1 MSLWPILQPRRRND
15 EHVPLTPIP
24 EPLQAGESLSAAGSF
39 ERTATLILR
48 QTIEVTGAGSSVIF
62 RLDPSAEHLSSL
74 VVLAGDQ
81 AITIPE
87 LSCTPGEGLA
97 GRAAFERRVIWT
109 GNALEDRQ
117 AGDYWKDHAALLG
130 EGRRAA
136 MAAPLSFGGELFG
149 ALQVGYVAMRT
160 FRANEL
166 SEFGK
171 LASFAA
177 TALEN
182 ARLHDI
188 TVRGARQL
196 RLLHDVA
203 ARLAAAER
211 VTSLHRRLT
220 HQNARQ
226 EVLLREQ
233 EQLSA
238 TLAETAEA
246 RGRLEGV
253 TLAAREIVHL
263 LSNDLAV
270 AVGAIELMRLQADLT
285 PNALIPLRQAETG
298 LNAADHHLRSLQ
310 RVVRVRTKET
320 PIGPALD
327 LARSTTQCG

>member
-1 MSLWPILQPRRRND
+1 VSLWPILQPRRRND

-203 ARLAAAER
+203 ARLTVADDPAEIARRVVTAARDLVSARAGRLWVRNTASGSLELAAGLAGDAFGAPPIGWSVEAAPGSAGDPR
-211 VTSLHRRLT
+211 VRHD
-220 HQNARQ
+220 
-226 EVLLREQ
+226 
-233 EQLSA
+233 
-238 TLAETAEA
+238 A
-246 RGRLEGV
+246 RGGEAARVARPRHHGRLAP
-253 TLAAREIVHL
+253 TRRRRSCRLAAR
-263 LSNDLAV
+263 
-270 AVGAIELMRLQADLT
+270 R
-285 PNALIPLRQAETG
+285 PLRPT
-298 LNAADHHLRSLQ
+298 H
-310 RVVRVRTKET
+310 
-320 PIGPALD
+320 P
-327 LARSTTQCG
+327 